1 MVFARNPLS
10 LYLGVASKIH
20 IWKKIEKRPRNS
32 VGWRPRWW
40 HHFFEWKRVPS
51 VPSVGFGKK
60 DCGGPE
66 KKTPKSTP
74 RFQRLE
80 QKKVVWELA
89 MVAWKGTL
97 LRCCSRIATH
107 FLNKYISHINTAEF
121 LNLTALFA
129 DTSVLQRFG
138 TFWHINLVLG
148 TPHFSILI
156 GTRRSSVFLIT
167 SWHVPENRRDR
178 NTIVSWRYCWLSF
191 QSCLIFMCCFR
202 TYVLLCFCWYWIP
215 QEAFFTES
223 PKKVPP
229 FHLRRALVNAPNWCI
244 EEDSS

>member
-20 IWKKIEKRPRNS
+20 IWKKFEKRPRNS

-80 QKKVVWELA
+80 QKQVVWVGNACMKRHPVEVFLISTQLNF
-89 MVAWKGTL
+89 WI
-97 LRCCSRIATH
+97 SRP
-107 FLNKYISHINTAEF
+107 FLQM
-121 LNLTALFA
+121 
-129 DTSVLQRFG
+129 TSV
-138 TFWHINLVLG
+138 WHINLVLG

-156 GTRRSSVFLIT
+156 GFLPQLSLPHNLMACAGEST
-167 SWHVPENRRDR
+167 WPKHHH
-178 NTIVSWRYCWLSF
+178 CWLSF
-191 QSCLIFMCCFR
+191 QTCLIFICCFR
-202 TYVLLCFCWYWIP
+202 TICFCWY
-215 QEAFFTES
+215 
-223 PKKVPP
+223 
-229 FHLRRALVNAPNWCI
+229 
-244 EEDSS
+244 